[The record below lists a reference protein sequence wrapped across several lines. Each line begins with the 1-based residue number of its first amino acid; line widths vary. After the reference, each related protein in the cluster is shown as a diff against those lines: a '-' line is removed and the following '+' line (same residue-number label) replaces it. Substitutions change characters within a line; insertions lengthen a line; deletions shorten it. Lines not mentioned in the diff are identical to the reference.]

1 MLETAQIDALNHV
14 QKTRSDG
21 AGRTLETVDAL
32 GNVTTATFDAAGNQL
47 SLRDPNSTGWNATYD
62 ARNRQITK
70 ADTQEQAE
78 GKNRQTVYDAHG
90 NVVGTTD
97 AKGQSA
103 SSAFDA
109 RDRRV
114 NETDR
119 LAGVTSWRFDENSNL
134 RHLTDADNQ
143 ATYRPTAWTYDARN
157 LKLTEALPGHN
168 PASQIGDADY
178 DKKELTVR

>member
-1 MLETAQIDALNHV
+1 RAVSM
-14 QKTRSDG
+14 
-21 AGRTLETVDAL
+21 
-32 GNVTTATFDAAGNQL
+32 
-47 SLRDPNSTGWNATYD
+47 
-62 ARNRQITK
+62 

-119 LAGVTSWRFDENSNL
+119 LAGNGSLGQEK
-134 RHLTDADNQ
+134 
-143 ATYRPTAWTYDARN
+143 ATVNTGG
-157 LKLTEALPGHN
+157 E
-168 PASQIGDADY
+168 
-178 DKKELTVR
+178 